1 MSDISTSTWEP
12 LEDAEAAELIGEGI
26 HTGLRKGSEAES
38 SHDLW
43 KAIRESTDGAWSD
56 ALTYMVDGLAYMG
69 YKLCTRVP
77 TEDEADVT
85 SGDENAGG

>member
-1 MSDISTSTWEP
+1 MSDTSTWEP

-26 HTGLRKGSEAES
+26 HTGLRKGSDAEGA
-38 SHDLW
+38 HDLW
-43 KAIRESTDGAWSD
+43 LAINKLQTSAWSD
-56 ALTYMVDGLAYMG
+56 ALAYMVDGLAYMG

-77 TEDEADVT
+77 AEDEADVT